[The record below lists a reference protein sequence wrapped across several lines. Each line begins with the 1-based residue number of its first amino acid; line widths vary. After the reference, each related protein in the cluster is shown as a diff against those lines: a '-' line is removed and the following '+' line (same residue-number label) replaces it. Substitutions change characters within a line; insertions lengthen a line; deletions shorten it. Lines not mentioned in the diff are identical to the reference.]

1 MSLHRF
7 LKTTT
12 QTAISRTAIA
22 VAVTRGAIVIEDA
35 TDGMVDDVTD
45 KSDVGKIEVRN
56 VIVDDRAIEDA
67 ADGVVGD
74 DERST
79 EDDADRIVEERDD
92 TADDGVMEE
101 STDWEAEDDTVKED
115 NNDLLPSKAALA
127 VPEKV
132 VTSKGTV
139 NKGI

>member
-12 QTAISRTAIA
+12 QTASSRTTTAIA
-22 VAVTRGAIVIEDA
+22 VTREAIVIEDA

-45 KSDVGKIEVRN
+45 KNVVGKIEVGN

-79 EDDADRIVEERDD
+79 EDDADRMVEEGDD
-92 TADDGVMEE
+92 IAVDRVMKE

-115 NNDLLPSKAALA
+115 NNTLLPSKAALA
-127 VPEKV
+127 VPQKV
-132 VTSKGTV
+132 VIS
-139 NKGI
+139 